1 MCLTCT
7 STCLFFSHCL
17 KALKIKFYVPVF
29 IFICWSANAAFMN
42 DIINVWIDIT
52 VKRHVKMKSYPIG
65 LRLIES
71 TCIIRCEHR
80 QGNALRMS
88 RICLYNDKTCRVMD
102 KSKSQTRG
110 IDLRNHSFI
119 FFGWSRYQHQKFREN
134 CIVRIAQDAQVFP
147 QFLVSIPRSTKNIL
161 HWLLIISFCCFPTF
175 ICGFETVLL
184 TTLLSTYFRLVL
196 IKVSTKFLGQTESS
210 FLNNNNRN

>member
-1 MCLTCT
+1 MYHKVWASTRKCT
-7 STCLFFSHCL
+7 PNVQNLLVQWQDLPSHGQ
-17 KALKIKFYVPVF
+17 KQIP
-29 IFICWSANAAFMN
+29 
-42 DIINVWIDIT
+42 D
-52 VKRHVKMKSYPIG
+52 KRYRFK
-65 LRLIES
+65 ES
-71 TCIIRCEHR
+71 F
-80 QGNALRMS
+80 
-88 RICLYNDKTCRVMD
+88 LY
-102 KSKSQTRG
+102 
-110 IDLRNHSFI
+110 